1 MLIINYSYVCIKAVV
16 ISSIKTASFENILF
30 VFPLIYI
37 VLPIICQNH
46 SYFHNMS
53 GIGRIEKVYFSG
65 MQNCQTKW
73 WSKLVCRVKQNWLWT
88 SPAPPTSWGNLNMW
102 QPPQQSSSTSK
113 MIIVTTRVTVRGKE
127 ISAQGVS
134 AAIVFVITTTIV
146 LSAQDHV
153 LQNVLF

>member
-1 MLIINYSYVCIKAVV
+1 
-16 ISSIKTASFENILF
+16 
-30 VFPLIYI
+30 
-37 VLPIICQNH
+37 
-46 SYFHNMS
+46 
-53 GIGRIEKVYFSG
+53 
-65 MQNCQTKW
+65 
-73 WSKLVCRVKQNWLWT
+73 
-88 SPAPPTSWGNLNMW
+88 MW

-146 LSAQDHV
+146 LSAPDHV